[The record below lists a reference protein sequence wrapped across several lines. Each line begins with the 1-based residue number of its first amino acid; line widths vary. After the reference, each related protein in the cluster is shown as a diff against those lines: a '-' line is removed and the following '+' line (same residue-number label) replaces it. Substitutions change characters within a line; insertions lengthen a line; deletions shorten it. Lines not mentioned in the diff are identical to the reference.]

1 MISSLK
7 SKFQHRGGAFICFL
21 VSVLLYGRLYGTIEV
36 AALYLP
42 CVLFLFH
49 WCCSSI
55 LKVLFPPVWSLYVVT
70 IEVCRVEVYSV
81 LFAVCAFYPVCDM
94 WCCLLPYNAI

>member
-7 SKFQHRGGAFICFL
+7 SKFQHRGGFICFL

-36 AALYLP
+36 AASYLLR
-42 CVLFLFH
+42 VLFLFH

-55 LKVLFPPVWSLYVVT
+55 LKGIISSCVVGT
-70 IEVCRVEVYSV
+70 IEVCRVV
-81 LFAVCAFYPVCDM
+81 
-94 WCCLLPYNAI
+94 

>member
-7 SKFQHRGGAFICFL
+7 SKFQHRGGFICFL

-36 AALYLP
+36 AAFHLP

-55 LKVLFPPVWSLYVVT
+55 LKVLFLLCGYGT
-70 IEVCRVEVYSV
+70 NEVCRVEVVASYLPRVRV
-81 LFAVCAFYPVCDM
+81 LS
-94 WCCLLPYNAI
+94 CLW